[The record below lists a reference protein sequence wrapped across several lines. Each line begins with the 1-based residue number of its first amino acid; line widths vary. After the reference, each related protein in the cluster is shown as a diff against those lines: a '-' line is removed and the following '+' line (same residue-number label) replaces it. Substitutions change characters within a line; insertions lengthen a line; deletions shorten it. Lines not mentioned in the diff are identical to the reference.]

1 MRPIVKACMCVF
13 QNVHMSAVRDQ
24 TSLREDTVHSAAGS
38 RYIRQILSAICYLHA
53 HRWDNQL
60 LEDCQQNCSWS
71 LSSKT
76 SYRTGVP
83 PRLIWK
89 LRKEFPPGLDR
100 TSCVADY
107 WHSLN
112 GWEGS
117 KLLIANASMTGQ
129 IDWRLRCLTLP
140 WCVGQRIFYELLG
153 SSLDAVKWLRMI

>member
-1 MRPIVKACMCVF
+1 
-13 QNVHMSAVRDQ
+13 MSMTVSHER
-24 TSLREDTVHSAAGS
+24 SDTTAGS

-60 LEDCQQNCSWS
+60 LEDCQQNCSIKS

-76 SYRTGVP
+76 SYWTGVP

-89 LRKEFPPGLDR
+89 LGKESPPWLDR
-100 TSCVADY
+100 TSCVACY

-129 IDWRLRCLTLP
+129 IDWRLHCLTLSL
-140 WCVGQRIFYELLG
+140 CVGQRIIYEFVRFISRRSHMAAHDLNY
-153 SSLDAVKWLRMI
+153 SSRMLVWLAR